1 MEWNGIEWDG
11 MQRTDGNGWIRIY
24 GWPSGHKKVSLLSQA
39 SSFDLGFLVEPSFK
53 LRFITL
59 REAVTD
65 CTNKQANKHG
75 RGRETHENDR

>member
-1 MEWNGIEWDG
+1 MDSDIWMAFRPQKGFLVE
-11 MQRTDGNGWIRIY
+11 
-24 GWPSGHKKVSLLSQA
+24 P
-39 SSFDLGFLVEPSFK
+39 SFDLGFLVEPSFK